1 MKLTITRCKQCG
13 GADVTQCEQAWFNMS
28 GVADDG
34 DRDRLVEVDWE
45 AQSKYYFCPACD
57 EAVDITEAIL
67 VDDGDECPWCGNGTV
82 EIVDGELRCR
92 GECGTVW
99 HFAEPVKKF
108 DPKDFTLGS
117 SGIIRSPGT
126 IKWAMEGPTF
136 DKVGGKI
143 ASRLY
148 LLAGTMPDVAA
159 GVLLDIALDRYT
171 IEYSGDSVRFIKKE
185 EA

>member
-1 MKLTITRCKQCG
+1 MPFFSYTAVNHE
-13 GADVTQCEQAWFNMS
+13 GA
-28 GVADDG
+28 
-34 DRDRLVEVDWE
+34 L
-45 AQSKYYFCPACD
+45 
-57 EAVDITEAIL
+57 
-67 VDDGDECPWCGNGTV
+67 
-82 EIVDGELRCR
+82 
-92 GECGTVW
+92 
-99 HFAEPVKKF
+99 
-108 DPKDFTLGS
+108 
-117 SGIIRSPGT
+117 